1 MNNWLRRLRGA
12 LGMGLIWAG
21 AGALVG
27 GLIEAIANFVP
38 SLNAVDMWIPLF
50 VIPGFIGGMLF
61 SVVLGIAGRNR
72 RFDELSLP
80 LFAAWGAVPGLLFG
94 LSSFG
99 IDAYYGT
106 WWSVLRVAL
115 AIGAPALLGAATAT
129 GTLAIARKA
138 AMKELEAPDG

>member
-1 MNNWLRRLRGA
+1 
-12 LGMGLIWAG
+12 
-21 AGALVG
+21 
-27 GLIEAIANFVP
+27 
-38 SLNAVDMWIPLF
+38 
-50 VIPGFIGGMLF
+50 MLF

-72 RFDELSLP
+72 RFDDAVPPP
-80 LFAAWGAVPGLLFG
+80 LCRLGSVPGLLFG

-138 AMKELEAPDG
+138 AMKRTGGSRWMRTWTRWNASGSSAK